1 LERYE
6 INEQGYLEM
15 ANFGISNIIAQ
26 LKSNK
31 LIIPNKFEA
40 IINSAGIQSKDYKS
54 TTKSDDALFTKN
66 KSSLQFLVKSFSTP
80 GYSVTWHEN
89 SFTGTGLFLGTAQT
103 GKIEDIKIE
112 FYNTGKEYMTIINEI
127 KNVMNLDTNVVGY
140 HLDLERNIT
149 INCFSEN
156 SNNLVYSIQ
165 FEGCILS
172 NVGGLS
178 FSHDAKDWQFFDTQ
192 WTVRTFNF
200 LDSSGTSQTSVGS
213 GETSSTTSSSTVTL
227 V

>member
-1 LERYE
+1 
-6 INEQGYLEM
+6 M

-26 LKSNK
+26 LKSNR

-40 IINSAGIQSKDYKS
+40 IINPAGIRGYTSGTQSS
-54 TTKSDDALFTKN
+54 NSLFEKN
-66 KSSLQFLVKSFSTP
+66 QQSLQFLVKSFSTP

-89 SFTGTGLFLGTAQT
+89 SFTGTGMFLGTAQN

-127 KNVMNLDTNVVGY
+127 KNVMNFDTNFVGY

-149 INCFSEN
+149 INCFNEN
-156 SNNLVYSIQ
+156 TNVLAYQIQ

-178 FSHDAKDWQFFDTQ
+178 FSHDAKEWQYFDTQ

-200 LDSSGTSQTSVGS
+200 IYVNSYAADLWSARSATGTT
-213 GETSSTTSSSTVTL
+213 
-227 V
+227 